1 MSAIWATGTNTTA
14 TGGAATVLYTGE
26 FVEAPAAYDSP
37 SGQFRLQFQVEGNL
51 VLLQMPAETV
61 LWASGSEGL
70 GGDTLIMQEDG
81 NLVIYAGG
89 IFGTPIWASGTG
101 DEANADAY
109 LVLQNDGNLVVYTPL
124 GLQPLGVFTIPPDW
138 AEGSMEHLEW
148 LTSVTESPQAVEQR
162 MGLRISPRVM
172 FEYTYVVFNRR
183 RTHFDMLNM
192 AAAGSPFYLP
202 VWHDKATLTSLSSA
216 GATVLSLD
224 TQYTDFQ
231 NCPVAV
237 LMTNEYD
244 YELVEIQSFTD
255 SSLTLTLGLSRLW
268 PAGSVIYPCKKVRVE
283 TQLSGERHADRA
295 FKGRM
300 RFQSLEK
307 NDSNS
312 EFSFSEYLGNPVL
325 EDEPNEAGG
334 VQYNYDRK
342 EYLLDTKVG
351 LQLLSD
357 VSPFVNQN
365 HSWFAKG
372 RQRAWRLRGLLYA
385 LQGKRRPIWVP
396 SFFAD
401 FELAADAADDAVTLT
416 VRRCG
421 YSDTGGPF
429 LHRDHIVIHLRDGTR
444 LYRRITEAAIVGDEG
459 LYEEIV
465 LSESTGVSFTPDD
478 VLRISFIT
486 FCRLD
491 QDTVELVHHSDSR
504 GVTTANLV
512 WRTDPGIGVCVEGEP
527 STVPPDIDGFGY
539 GRNETFGPASFSTI
553 SLSTDPLAS
562 QLLSTS
568 SPDAFVVVGV
578 ECKKEHVGGAPTVS
592 GITST
597 SEINFIRIGG
607 GQELIG
613 DTAINIEFWAG
624 YADGVLTDEDITAS
638 LSGDAGTA
646 WIWAVAISGAE
657 GVVPFVDTGSNS
669 AVFDGNGS
677 TYPSVSLTTN
687 NPYDF
692 LLFAAGGPGSVK
704 NTDPPGVDFI
714 GIFLGNAVTLSETPL
729 AIGVSYLRVSDLQ
742 NSVTI
747 EPGNVN
753 RGTGVCLLAAFRN
766 PQPFHGGGYCEVE
779 ILPLSPD
786 DLTLPVVY
794 DAFRMNR

>member
-312 EFSFSEYLGNPVL
+312 EIVLNTYLDNLVL

-334 VQYNYDRK
+334 VGYQYNRK
-342 EYLLDTKVG
+342 EYLLDTKLG

-357 VSPFVNQN
+357 VAPFVNQN

-372 RQRAWRLRGLLYA
+372 RQKAWRLRGLLYA

-396 SFFAD
+396 SFFSD

-429 LHRDHIVIHLRDGTR
+429 THRDHIVIHLRGGTR
-444 LYRRITEAAIVGDEG
+444 LYRKIVDAAIVGDEG
-459 LYEEIV
+459 LYEEIG
-465 LSESTGVSFTPDD
+465 LSEPTGVAFTPDE

-486 FCRLD
+486 LCRLD
-491 QDTVELVHHSDSR
+491 QDMIELVHHTDST
-504 GVTTANLV
+504 GLTTANLV
-512 WRTDPGIGVCVEGEP
+512 WRTDPGIGGTYSETVYE
-527 STVPPDIDGFGY
+527 VPP
-539 GRNETFGPASFSTI
+539 
-553 SLSTDPLAS
+553 LSPTDPLLPVIYDPFKSPSGKLWQYAPS
-562 QLLSTS
+562 FATS
-568 SPDAFVVVGV
+568 SGSDYVGIWWASRRTAAELLADDPFLPANVDDAFPG
-578 ECKKEHVGGAPTVS
+578 P
-592 GITST
+592 
-597 SEINFIRIGG
+597 
-607 GQELIG
+607 
-613 DTAINIEFWAG
+613 
-624 YADGVLTDEDITAS
+624 
-638 LSGDAGTA
+638 
-646 WIWAVAISGAE
+646 AISGSGAY
-657 GVVPFVDTGSNS
+657 VDLPLTGSFILRVGLYFDNMGWVNPEQIFLNIQFLNS
-669 AVFDGNGS
+669 SWPDIE
-677 TYPSVSLTTN
+677 
-687 NPYDF
+687 
-692 LLFAAGGPGSVK
+692 LLFASGIPGA
-704 NTDPPGVDFI
+704 PGDV
-714 GIFLGNAVTLSETPL
+714 GL
-729 AIGVSYLRVSDLQ
+729 
-742 NSVTI
+742 
-747 EPGNVN
+747 VN
-753 RGTGVCLLAAFRN
+753 PVIRYV
-766 PQPFHGGGYCEVE
+766 Y
-779 ILPLSPD
+779 
-786 DLTLPVVY
+786 TLPRREIAASLDDPEVPMQVHLEWKFTGGVNAQPICNPTGDCSPY
-794 DAFRMNR
+794 HGDETFANGGDSYWILEWYP